1 MLRPQ
6 AARLL
11 AVDRE
16 GAGTRLL
23 LLARDEAVVGSAE
36 GAPLHLPD
44 PSVTYRHATIRYARG
59 RYYVVDLKS
68 AEGTFVNGR
77 RIRRRQ
83 ALKHGDIIR
92 FGGATPYRFIDP
104 DALKRRRWRR
114 IIRASAVVALL
125 VAVGLLDHFEKWNL
139 LSLSTAKEIV
149 AWVDSHATSKPVEA
163 PIAPIAKAASTP
175 APAASIARAS
185 STPAASIARAPS
197 TPAAVA
203 SVARVAAPAPV
214 VAPKSTRPSPTT
226 KLVTASCASV
236 AGADEL
242 LSRRLGPRSDSRQS
256 AVECRRRRACS
267 LPADQFRR
275 RHAQC
280 KADERGCVRGEAR
293 QGRLLDYRRGGGAE
307 TSSWRGVA
315 ARTT

>member
-36 GAPLHLPD
+36 GSPLHLPD
-44 PSVTYRHATIRYARG
+44 PSVTFRHATIRYARG
-59 RYYVVDLKS
+59 RYYAVDLKS
-68 AEGTFVNGR
+68 AQGTFVNGR

-83 ALKHGDIIR
+83 ALKHGDVIR

-114 IIRASAVVALL
+114 IMRASAVIAILLAL
-125 VAVGLLDHFEKWNL
+125 VLLDHFEKWNL
-139 LSLSTAKEIV
+139 LSLATVNEMV
-149 AWVDSHATSKPVEA
+149 AWVNPHATPKPVEA
-163 PIAPIAKAASTP
+163 PIAPTAKVANAP

-185 STPAASIARAPS
+185 STPAASIARAPR

-203 SVARVAAPAPV
+203 SIARVAAPAL
-214 VAPKSTRPSPTT
+214 APKRPKSSADSQSQIGRG
-226 KLVTASCASV
+226 VGASV

-242 LSRRLGPRSDSRQS
+242 LSRRPGPRSDSRQS
-256 AVECRRRRACS
+256 AVECRRRRACA
-267 LPADQFRR
+267 LPVDQLRR
-275 RHAQC
+275 GHAQC
-280 KADERGCVRGEAR
+280 KADER
-293 QGRLLDYRRGGGAE
+293 
-307 TSSWRGVA
+307 
-315 ARTT
+315 